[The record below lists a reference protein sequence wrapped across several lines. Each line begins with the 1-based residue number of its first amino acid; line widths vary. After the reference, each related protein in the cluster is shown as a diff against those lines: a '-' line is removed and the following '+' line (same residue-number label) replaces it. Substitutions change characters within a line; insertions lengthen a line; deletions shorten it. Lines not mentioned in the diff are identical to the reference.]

1 MTWQNEFPDYTT
13 PDPWAQDTF
22 VLVHQH
28 GRGKEDGGKNGGRRL
43 KIRVQEEIA

>member
-28 GRGKEDGGKNGGRRL
+28 GPGGRRMGKKRRL